1 VAWCLLKPILGKE
14 LNQVLVVVDVVA
26 LLEAVMGSDNF
37 TKSTT
42 VWEGEFVGHSCAKL
56 GISGMFSGERVIIVE
71 ECPRYIEVE

>member
-1 VAWCLLKPILGKE
+1 MAWCLLEPILGKE
-14 LNQVLVVVDVVA
+14 LNQVLVVDVVA

-42 VWEGEFVGHSCAKL
+42 VWGGEFVGHSCAKL
-56 GISGMFSGERVIIVE
+56 GISGMFSGEGVIVE

>member
-1 VAWCLLKPILGKE
+1 MLEPILGKE
-14 LNQVLVVVDVVA
+14 LNQVLVVDVVA

-42 VWEGEFVGHSCAKL
+42 VWGGGEFVGHSCAKL
-56 GISGMFSGERVIIVE
+56 GISGMFSGEGVIVE